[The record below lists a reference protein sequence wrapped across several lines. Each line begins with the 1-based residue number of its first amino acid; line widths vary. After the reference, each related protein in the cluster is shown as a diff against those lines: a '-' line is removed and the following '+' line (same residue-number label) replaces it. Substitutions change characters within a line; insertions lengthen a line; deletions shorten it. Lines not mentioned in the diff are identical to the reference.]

1 MDHHFRRR
9 LKKATKY
16 NTRRGETPFW
26 ATTGM
31 RQNHFAVIAA
41 PKVPAPVL
49 TPRKCED
56 EETKSRR
63 REKEENEKRL
73 LKRKRERSY
82 GQAARR
88 GARVLRQEAVI
99 ALLT

>member
-1 MDHHFRRR
+1 
-9 LKKATKY
+9 
-16 NTRRGETPFW
+16 
-26 ATTGM
+26 M
-31 RQNHFAVIAA
+31 RQNHFVVIAA

-56 EETKSRR
+56 EETKSGR

-73 LKRKRERSY
+73 KREGD

>member
-1 MDHHFRRR
+1 M
-9 LKKATKY
+9 
-16 NTRRGETPFW
+16 RRGETPFW

-31 RQNHFAVIAA
+31 RQNHFVVIAA
-41 PKVPAPVL
+41 PKVPAPIL

-56 EETKSRR
+56 EETKSGR

-73 LKRKRERSY
+73 KREGERSY
-82 GQAARR
+82 EQAARR